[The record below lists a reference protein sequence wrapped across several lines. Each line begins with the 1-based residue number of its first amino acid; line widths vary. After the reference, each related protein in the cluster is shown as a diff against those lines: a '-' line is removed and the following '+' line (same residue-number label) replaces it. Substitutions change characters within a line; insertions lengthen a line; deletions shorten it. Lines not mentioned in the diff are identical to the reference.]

1 LRGVIG
7 IEPTIARPRQATA
20 QPLVAISAEQQ
31 RQAALLR
38 QLALEDLPKQT
49 AVGQTRPAPPSTAYR
64 LSLAALLLL
73 AIIVGLLLPTL
84 GVEWEF
90 LRPSLPTDVPVTVIE
105 LNQAI
110 NSAENR
116 PVLVVF
122 DYTPALAGE
131 LDPQAALLL
140 RQMATNGSQALFLS
154 QSAAGLAKGVELT
167 AAVPDLDS
175 RNLGFLPGEALGLR
189 YLATCFQ
196 EDRLCETLNGR
207 ELETNFSQIALIVL
221 VTGERDNLVNWVE
234 QVGRQ
239 TDTPLVAL
247 MTQSL
252 GPVAAPYQATGQLTA
267 WLDGPAAAAAYEQI
281 RREGDGRLEANWQ
294 ATVLAR
300 WVAILLLLGG
310 NIWYGVNYLLNKR
323 QRTKGRGA

>member
-1 LRGVIG
+1 LN
-7 IEPTIARPRQATA
+7 E
-20 QPLVAISAEQQ
+20 
-31 RQAALLR
+31 
-38 QLALEDLPKQT
+38 
-49 AVGQTRPAPPSTAYR
+49 
-64 LSLAALLLL
+64 
-73 AIIVGLLLPTL
+73 IVDGA
-84 GVEWEF
+84 G
-90 LRPSLPTDVPVTVIE
+90 
-105 LNQAI
+105 
-110 NSAENR
+110 NR

-207 ELETNFSQIALIVL
+207 DLETNFSQIALIVL
-221 VTGERDNLVNWVE
+221 ITGERDNLVNWVE